1 MVVAGVCL
9 CEPVQCQVA
18 RVRGSS
24 TRAGLPGNADSL
36 PGYDCTFKLANDD
49 MKAWRHFAE

>member
-1 MVVAGVCL
+1 M
-9 CEPVQCQVA
+9 
-18 RVRGSS
+18 VRGSS